1 MVTFKIWLYCLK
13 DQMKDEIVTKKQP
26 RWAQIRKVNND
37 YTELLRSVSN
47 DTLSLDVFNLPIQQ
61 NKSAE

>member
-1 MVTFKIWLYCLK
+1 
-13 DQMKDEIVTKKQP
+13 MKDEIVTKKQP

-37 YTELLRSVSN
+37 YTELLRSVCN